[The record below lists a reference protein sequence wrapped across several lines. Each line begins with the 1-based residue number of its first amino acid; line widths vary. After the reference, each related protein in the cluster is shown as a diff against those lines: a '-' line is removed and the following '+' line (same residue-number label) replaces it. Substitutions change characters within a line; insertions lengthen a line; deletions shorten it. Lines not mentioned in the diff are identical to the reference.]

1 MLHFTL
7 SKFRARLIGA
17 LGLLAAVLMTNCCP
31 PLSMNGKIE
40 KPEQPLATAKS
51 NIAIATTAPT
61 PSPQA
66 SAVEATGK

>member
-1 MLHFTL
+1 LHFTL
-7 SKFRARLIGA
+7 SKFRARLIVA

-51 NIAIATTAPT
+51 NVAIAANAPA
-61 PSPQA
+61 SSSQA
-66 SAVEATGK
+66 SAVEAAGK